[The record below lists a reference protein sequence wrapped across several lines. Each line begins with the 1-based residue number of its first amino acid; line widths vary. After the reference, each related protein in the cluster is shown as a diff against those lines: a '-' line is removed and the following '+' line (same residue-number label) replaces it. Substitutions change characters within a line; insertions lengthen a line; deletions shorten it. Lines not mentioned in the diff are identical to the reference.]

1 MVTKRQDLM
10 SEIERSVSGRNLG
23 ETEREIAPLTDE
35 ARKAT
40 PALQNATVAEEVS
53 QETRKATPV
62 LQNATV
68 AKTVAQETQQA
79 TGETQGATH
88 VAKSTTKHYKNT
100 VVSIRFDEGDYERLT
115 AIALEQGSTAA
126 SLIRAAV
133 KGIIRQDVGGR

>member
-23 ETEREIAPLTDE
+23 EAEAERETTPLTDE

-40 PALQNATVAEEVS
+40 SVLQDATVAEEVAK
-53 QETRKATPV
+53 EARKATDV
-62 LQNATV
+62 TQNT
-68 AKTVAQETQQA
+68 TQVVK
-79 TGETQGATH
+79 GA
-88 VAKSTTKHYKNT
+88 TKHYKNT

-115 AIALEQGSTAA
+115 AIALERGSTAA

-133 KGIIRQDVGGR
+133 KDIIRQDT